1 MNVRTSEKDRHK
13 NNNGTPD
20 DKEEKF
26 TVTYT
31 DGVDNEEIFK
41 DQSYVDLLSGTKPF
55 TMERALHWLQRQVAP
70 TLKMVQELDKMNH
83 TTIMDDMLE
92 HTELKDKHRHLLE
105 LEKTTIEERIDT
117 AVSKETDGI
126 F

>member
-1 MNVRTSEKDRHK
+1 
-13 NNNGTPD
+13 
-20 DKEEKF
+20 
-26 TVTYT
+26 
-31 DGVDNEEIFK
+31 
-41 DQSYVDLLSGTKPF
+41 
-55 TMERALHWLQRQVAP
+55 
-70 TLKMVQELDKMNH
+70 
-83 TTIMDDMLE
+83 MLE